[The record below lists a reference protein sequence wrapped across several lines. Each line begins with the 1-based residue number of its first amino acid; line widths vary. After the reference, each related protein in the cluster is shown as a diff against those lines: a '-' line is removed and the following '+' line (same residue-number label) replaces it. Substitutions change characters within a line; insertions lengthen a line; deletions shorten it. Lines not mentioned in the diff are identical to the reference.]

1 METILLPHLGQYPLQ
16 VGLFLDVQNA
26 QFLRQQLLDGN
37 TDFEYAFL
45 NASVLLSRQHVLAA
59 CFRAINDMLQ
69 GRMKS
74 KNVHSE
80 IVFSLSPNN
89 NISECFRRFG
99 VGEMT
104 KNIVAI
110 KVDNNA
116 SRIQEHLQTHVQ
128 GQAVPF
134 TDEKLASLRDEARVR
149 KAYKV
154 DSSSNEEAE
163 AFIIGSM
170 ALKGS

>member
-1 METILLPHLGQYPLQ
+1 METIVLPHLPDHHLH
-16 VGLFLDVQNA
+16 VCLFVKVHNA

-37 TDFEYAFL
+37 VDFEYAFL
-45 NASVLLSRQHVLAA
+45 DAAVLLSRQHVLAA
-59 CFRAINDMLQ
+59 CFRAINGMLQ
-69 GRMKS
+69 DRLKS

-89 NISECFRRFG
+89 NISDSFRRFG
-99 VGEMT
+99 VSEIT
-104 KNIVAI
+104 TEILAV
-110 KVDNNA
+110 KVGND
-116 SRIQEHLQTHVQ
+116 QMQVEEHLRKHVE

-134 TDEKLASLRDEARVR
+134 TDEILTSIRNEARIQR
-149 KAYKV
+149 AYRV
-154 DSSSNEEAE
+154 ETSSDQAD

>member
-1 METILLPHLGQYPLQ
+1 METIVLPHLPGQPLQ
-16 VGLFLDVQNA
+16 VCLFANVQNA

-37 TDFEYAFL
+37 ANFEYAFL
-45 NASVLLSRQHVLAA
+45 DAAVLLSRQHVLAA

-69 GRMKS
+69 GRLKS

-89 NISECFRRFG
+89 NISESFRRFG
-99 VGEMT
+99 VSET
-104 KNIVAI
+104 TNHILAI
-110 KVDNNA
+110 KVGGDQA
-116 SRIQEHLQTHVQ
+116 QVEEHLRQHVEGQMVAFTDGALAGMRDESRI
-128 GQAVPF
+128 
-134 TDEKLASLRDEARVR
+134 R

-154 DSSSNEEAE
+154 DIASVQAD

>member
-16 VGLFLDVQNA
+16 IGLFLDVQNA
-26 QFLRQQLLDGN
+26 HFLRQQLLDGN
-37 TDFEYAFL
+37 TEFEYAFL
-45 NASVLLSRQHVLAA
+45 DASVLLSREHVLAA

-99 VGEMT
+99 VGEST
-104 KNIVAI
+104 KDLVAI
-110 KVDNNA
+110 KIKSDA
-116 SRIQEHLQTHVQ
+116 SRIQQHLQQHIQ
-128 GQAVPF
+128 GQIVPF
-134 TDEKLASLRDEARVR
+134 TDETLASLRDEARLR

-154 DSSSNEEAE
+154 DSASNEAE

>member
-1 METILLPHLGQYPLQ
+1 METIFLPHLGEYPLQ

-37 TDFEYAFL
+37 TAFEYAFL
-45 NASVLLSRQHVLAA
+45 DAAVLLSRQHVLAA
-59 CFRAINDMLQ
+59 CFRAIHDMLQ

-99 VGEMT
+99 VGET
-104 KNIVAI
+104 TTNIVAI
-110 KVDNNA
+110 KVDSNTF
-116 SRIQEHLQTHVQ
+116 RIQEHLQKHVQ
-128 GQAVPF
+128 GQIVPF
-134 TDEKLASLRDEARVR
+134 TDETLASLRDEARVR

-154 DSSSNEEAE
+154 DQAGPEAE

>member
-37 TDFEYAFL
+37 TEFEYAFL
-45 NASVLLSRQHVLAA
+45 DAAVLLCRQHVLAA

-99 VGEMT
+99 VGEST
-104 KNIVAI
+104 KDIVAI
-110 KVDNNA
+110 KVDRDA
-116 SRIQEHLQTHVQ
+116 SRIQRQLHGHMDGEI
-128 GQAVPF
+128 VPF
-134 TDEKLASLRDEARVR
+134 TDETLASLRDEARIR

-154 DSSSNEEAE
+154 DLAGLEAE
-163 AFIIGSM
+163 SFIVGSM

>member
-26 QFLRQQLLDGN
+26 QVLRQQLLDGN

-45 NASVLLSRQHVLAA
+45 DAAVLLSRQHVLAA

-99 VGEMT
+99 VGEST
-104 KNIVAI
+104 KDIVAI
-110 KVDNNA
+110 KVDRDA
-116 SRIQEHLQTHVQ
+116 SRIQRQLQGHMH
-128 GQAVPF
+128 GEIVPF
-134 TDEKLASLRDEARVR
+134 TDETLASLRDEARIR

-154 DSSSNEEAE
+154 DQAGPEAE
-163 AFIIGSM
+163 AFIVGSM